1 MDKLVI
7 SGEGFP
13 LTQETLL
20 FKENQFQEPMKA
32 LTATLGNNVIVSGMN
47 YLTVGSSG
55 GVGNTTI
62 SNGFVVI
69 GNELLPFVGGSYSG
83 SVGQFLIVVV
93 EETTSAG
100 YDSQSTGNFNANAPV
115 WKKRW
120 AQFGTPGIGESF
132 VPFSSLTRLK
142 NNLQL
147 QNSSSVVK
155 KGDAELRC
163 NNNQPT
169 LPTFVTG
176 DFTGVEFIPNPAGVN
191 ENPKFKIKF
200 SHITGD
206 YVPLINAD
214 LSVFNLVLE
223 VGYIELAPDYII
235 IEIRPNTY
243 NTSFAFSGRF
253 NIQLLKI

>member
-32 LTATLGNNVIVSGMN
+32 LTRALGNNVIVSGMN
-47 YLTVGSSG
+47 ILSVGSG
-55 GVGNTTI
+55 GSLIT
-62 SNGFVVI
+62 SDGFVI
-69 GNELLPFVGGSYSG
+69 INNELLPFRGGS
-83 SVGQFLIVVV
+83 QQQANVVV
-93 EETTSAG
+93 IEETTNAG
-100 YDSQSTGNFNANAPV
+100 YDTQGNGNFDSQAPV

-120 AQFGTPGIGESF
+120 AQFGAIGMGISDTPY
-132 VPFSSLTRLK
+132 SSLTRLQ
-142 NNLQL
+142 NSLQL
-147 QNSSSVVK
+147 QNSSTVVK

-176 DFTGVEFIPNPAGVN
+176 DFTGVEFIPNPTGVN

-200 SHITGD
+200 TTITGD

-223 VGYIELAPDYII
+223 VGYIELAADYII

-243 NTSFAFSGRF
+243 NTTFAFSGRF